1 MVCLP
6 DGDGPQW
13 LSSKS
18 RVKLRVSQL
27 SGGRMKTQITE
38 MLGIKY
44 PMIQGGMQWVGTAE
58 LASAVSNAGGLGIL
72 TALTQPTPDDL
83 RREIERCRAMTDRPF
98 GVNLTILPSIKP
110 PPYAEYLNAII
121 ESGIKIVETAGNNPR
136 DFVARLREQG
146 IKIVHKCTSVRHEMS
161 AERHGVDIVSIDG
174 FECAGHPGED
184 DIPNLILIPAAVRVL
199 KIPIVASG
207 GIGDGRG
214 MAAALALGAQGINM
228 GTRFMCTKEAPIHDN
243 IKQALVAAGERDT
256 NLMFRTMHNT
266 ARVFKNAISNE
277 VVAMEKRGAKFEEV
291 RHLVAGAR
299 GKVGLK
305 SGEVDGGVISAGMV
319 IGLIKDVLSC
329 AELIERIVEDCR
341 AHLRAATAMAAG

>member
-1 MVCLP
+1 
-6 DGDGPQW
+6 
-13 LSSKS
+13 
-18 RVKLRVSQL
+18 
-27 SGGRMKTQITE
+27 MKTQVTE
-38 MLGIKY
+38 LLGIQY
-44 PMIQGGMQWVGTAE
+44 PIVQGGMQWVGTAE

-83 RREIERCRAMTDRPF
+83 RKEIERCRSMTNKPF
-98 GVNLTILPSIKP
+98 GVNLTILPAINP
-110 PPYAEYLNAII
+110 PPYAEYMNAII
-121 ESGIKIVETAGNNPR
+121 ESGVKIVETAGNSPR
-136 DFVARLREQG
+136 EFIGRFKEHG
-146 IKIVHKCTSVRHEMS
+146 IKVLHKCTAVRHALS

-184 DIPNLILIPAAVRVL
+184 DVPNMILIPAAVRAL
-199 KIPIVASG
+199 KIPVIASG

-243 IKQALVAAGERDT
+243 IKQALVKGTERDT

-277 VVAMEKRGAKFEEV
+277 VVAKEKEGAKFEDI

-299 GKVGLK
+299 GKIALREGK
-305 SGEVDGGVISAGMV
+305 VDEGVVSAGMV
-319 IGLIKDVLSC
+319 IGLIDDIPTC
-329 AELIERIVEDCR
+329 AQLVERIVMECR
-341 AHLRAATAMAAG
+341 ESLKRAAMFAA